1 MNGTMLKAVR
11 KVAGLCLA
19 AAAAVTLTAMP
30 AITPQ
35 EAQASAA
42 PCFGGPSFKDLV
54 AMYRLYNRNSGEH
67 FYTSNKAER
76 DMLRKAGW
84 KYEGIGWNAPSKST
98 PKGYAIIEPV
108 YRLYNRNAGDHHYT
122 MNSAER
128 DMLVAKGWKYEGIGW
143 YSSNRSCMW
152 PLYRQYNRRARR
164 GSHNYTLNKAEN
176 DMLVAKGWKYEG
188 IAWYGLYPQ
197 PSVE

>member
-1 MNGTMLKAVR
+1 MNGTTLKAVR

-35 EAQASAA
+35 EAQAVSA
-42 PCFGGPSFKDLV
+42 CNSPSIKYLV

-84 KYEGIGWNAPSKST
+84 KYEGIGWNAPAKST
-98 PKGYAIIEPV
+98 PEAFAIKPV

-143 YSSNRSCMW
+143 YSYNGAACYSA

-188 IAWYGLYPQ
+188 IAWYGAPPLPG
-197 PSVE
+197 VE